1 MTVSVLVEGILKDE
15 LVDEFVQI
23 CKGAYSVTR
32 AYDGCQSITLNLNVD
47 NRNNFVMTEVWDSK
61 EHYEKYLAGR
71 RRPRSQRVLYR
82 RVRRASA
89 HRTENPGVD
98 CRLRLSWVR
107 HRGDHGRAGGR

>member
-15 LVDEFVQI
+15 LVDDFVQI

-61 EHYEKYLAGR
+61 EHYEKYLAF
-71 RRPRSQRVLYR
+71 
-82 RVRRASA
+82 
-89 HRTENPGVD
+89 RTEEGTMVL
-98 CRLRLSWVR
+98 LRQCVWMFQQFVYLISQK
-107 HRGDHGRAGGR
+107 HNCN